1 MIDGGADTVVA
12 IGESFTP
19 SQIAA
24 NWDAYAQAVKER
36 GIVAGTNYVLV
47 TQPTDAIDATMTSSL
62 GCLTDAACIA
72 IPENQYR
79 TGHGLAQLETTAAFV
94 ATAAVADIAF
104 AGSAALIGTPAKSV
118 VIGRYM
124 DARVIPFA
132 RTNGFGY
139 YHGTPN
145 WIRKAVEKSA
155 GQGALRKVDLW
166 SNMIW
171 IEKQKLLSRRI
182 VDIGPG
188 PAKDTS
194 AFYQM
199 ERNRTAGYW
208 RYVEE
213 HRG

>member
-1 MIDGGADTVVA
+1 
-12 IGESFTP
+12 
-19 SQIAA
+19 
-24 NWDAYAQAVKER
+24 
-36 GIVAGTNYVLV
+36 
-47 TQPTDAIDATMTSSL
+47 
-62 GCLTDAACIA
+62 
-72 IPENQYR
+72 
-79 TGHGLAQLETTAAFV
+79 
-94 ATAAVADIAF
+94 
-104 AGSAALIGTPAKSV
+104 
-118 VIGRYM
+118 M

>member
-1 MIDGGADTVVA
+1 MTTTTLPGPVRDRQ
-12 IGESFTP
+12 P
-19 SQIAA
+19 AA
-24 NWDAYAQAVKER
+24 PKWRPPHTNWTKPR
-36 GIVAGTNYVLV
+36 GQDN
-47 TQPTDAIDATMTSSL
+47 
-62 GCLTDAACIA
+62 
-72 IPENQYR
+72 
-79 TGHGLAQLETTAAFV
+79 
-94 ATAAVADIAF
+94 
-104 AGSAALIGTPAKSV
+104 
-118 VIGRYM
+118 
-124 DARVIPFA
+124 
-132 RTNGFGY
+132 
-139 YHGTPN
+139 GTPN